1 MRHHADAKHVGLD
14 LNGGSKESPRDRE
27 AVLRS
32 MDRCTKCGIC
42 QAYCPV
48 AAVAEAF
55 PGPKYSGPQAQRFRV
70 IEPIQESAPALC
82 SGCGICTSVC
92 PNDVAI
98 ADIITIARTEM
109 IAGDS
114 NLSLGQRIL
123 NRPDLVGRI
132 GAIAPT
138 IANAV
143 LGHGLFRSF
152 AEKLIGVH
160 REAALPRL
168 EGPTFRRWFERRRQP
183 DGPSIAYFSGCAIE
197 HYDPNPGIAA
207 VRVLNRLGY
216 RVTVPSRACCSLPML
231 SSGEWGA
238 ARRRAEALVD
248 DLAAVANAGHAI
260 VSTSTSCSLTLREK
274 YAAYLSLTGD
284 RAGRVAAAVVD
295 ICEFLA
301 RDESAEALEAAL
313 RPLHSHIL
321 YHGPCQLRGHR
332 IGQPALELLRMIP
345 GLEITPSEAHCCGVA
360 GTYGYD
366 RDKHDIAMAVGRTL
380 FDQIAETKPDVVI
393 CDSETCRWHIERA
406 TGCPTRHP
414 IELLAASI
422 FEADPRSARRSR
434 RKSPI
439 SRSQ

>member
-1 MRHHADAKHVGLD
+1 MKHDADPKHAGLD
-14 LNGGSKESPRDRE
+14 LNGGPEERPRDRE

-48 AAVAEAF
+48 AAVTEAF

-98 ADIITIARTEM
+98 ADIITIARAEM
-109 IAGDS
+109 VAGDS
-114 NLSLGQRIL
+114 NLPLRQRIL

-132 GAIAPT
+132 GAVAPT

-143 LGHGLFRSF
+143 LGSGLFRGL
-152 AEKLIGVH
+152 AEKLIGIH
-160 REAALPRL
+160 GEAALPRL
-168 EGPTFRRWFERRRQP
+168 EGPAFRRWLERRRQP

-197 HYDPNPGIAA
+197 HYDPHVGIAA
-207 VRVLNRLGY
+207 IRVLNHLGY
-216 RVTVPSRACCSLPML
+216 RVTVPSRACCALPML

-248 DLAAVANAGHAI
+248 DLATVANAGQAI

-284 RAGRVAAAVVD
+284 RARCVAAAVVD
-295 ICEFLA
+295 ICEFL
-301 RDESAEALEAAL
+301 RDESAEALEATL
-313 RPLHSHIL
+313 RPLRSRIL

-332 IGQPALELLRMIP
+332 IGQPALELLQMIP
-345 GLEITPSEAHCCGVA
+345 GLKVTLSEADCCGVA

-422 FEADPRSARRSR
+422 FEADPRHRN
-434 RKSPI
+434 I
-439 SRSQ
+439 EE